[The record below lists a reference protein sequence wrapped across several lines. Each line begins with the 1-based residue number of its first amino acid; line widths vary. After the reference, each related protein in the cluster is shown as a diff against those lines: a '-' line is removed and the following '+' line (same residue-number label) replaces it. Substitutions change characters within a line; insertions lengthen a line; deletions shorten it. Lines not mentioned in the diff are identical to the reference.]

1 MKTKEQEI
9 SIDAE
14 FARHV
19 HEGLAAKNKR
29 LDPKYF
35 YDEQGSRLFEEICMQ
50 PEYYPT
56 RTEASILQDQG
67 SRIIDAAGNARM
79 VLVEFGSGS
88 SKKTKILI
96 RKILEKQGDLHYFPI
111 DISLSALLEASAG
124 LEAEFSGLKVMQVH
138 SDFAAGINLIEKAE
152 GRKIIIF
159 LGSSIGNFDPDDA
172 VAFLSDVAGR
182 MERRD
187 LLLVGFDLQ
196 KDAKTLRSAYNDAKG
211 ATARFNRN
219 VLARINRELGGE
231 FDLSNFDHNAI
242 YNEEKDR
249 IEMHLVS
256 KKEQTI
262 KVRHA
267 GVFRFRHGESI
278 HTENSYKYTI
288 AQIEGLVEKAG
299 LVVRRHF
306 TDKNKW
312 FDLALLAPSR
322 KRT

>member
-1 MKTKEQEI
+1 MKTREQEV

-19 HEGLAAKNKR
+19 QEGLAARNKR
-29 LDPKYF
+29 LNPKYF
-35 YDEQGSRLFEEICMQ
+35 YDEHGSRLFEEICTQ

-56 RTEASILQDQG
+56 RTEASILREQG
-67 SRIIDAAGNARM
+67 SMIIDAAGDARM
-79 VLVEFGSGS
+79 ALVEFGSGS

-111 DISLSALLEASAG
+111 DISLAALLEASAS

-138 SDFAAGINLIEKAE
+138 SDYAAGIDHIEKAE

-182 MERRD
+182 MERDD

-196 KDAKTLRSAYNDAKG
+196 KNAKILHRAYNDVKG
-211 ATARFNRN
+211 VTARFNRN
-219 VLARINRELGGE
+219 VLARINSELGGE
-231 FDLSNFDHNAI
+231 FDLSSFDHSAV
-242 YNEEKDR
+242 YNEEKGR

-256 KKEQTI
+256 KKEQMVN
-262 KVRHA
+262 VRHA
-267 GVFRFRHGESI
+267 GVFRFEQGESI

-299 LVVRRHF
+299 LGVRRHF